1 MAVKLHKTQILFFYA
16 LQLISAEPQPVMDFH
31 FHSHYFQGWADF
43 GSFSSLE
50 PPSVNGGGP
59 ESEQRSTSPVAMD
72 TADSTS
78 NRTQAYCT

>member
-1 MAVKLHKTQILFFYA
+1 MCVCVHHAKRTVLEGNAGGKSTLRR
-16 LQLISAEPQPVMDFH
+16 